1 MSGEFLGRFLFLLQ
15 IFKRIFFLF
24 LIFILLFLQCYL
36 VVYIE
41 NLVSCFPV
49 TVITTQKEPV
59 EKMLTSLKVCS
70 VSVQSERMTFDSS
83 IFNHYETLPVKEIY
97 LYSMK
102 IPYSDWNEVKNM
114 EDVITEANPYIED
127 IVSFYSVSKMKMW
140 LFLFVFS
147 TVFGLVFVFKTV
159 ASNKMSKKQFFVI
172 SIINSVCYLGFSVVV
187 FCTFPVFVLPL
198 SAISAVVPFMAYI
211 LMTLMNYK
219 LLNRC

>member
-1 MSGEFLGRFLFLLQ
+1 MFLGRLFFLLQ
-15 IFKRIFFLF
+15 ILKRIFFLF
-24 LIFILLFLQCYL
+24 LIFILLFLQGYL
-36 VVYIE
+36 IVYIE

-59 EKMLTSLKVCS
+59 EQVISSLKVCS

-114 EDVITEANPYIED
+114 EDVITEANPYIDD
-127 IVSFYSVSKMKMW
+127 IVSFYSVSKMKLW

-147 TVFGLVFVFKTV
+147 TVFGLIFVFKTV
-159 ASNKMSKKQFFVI
+159 ASNKMSKKQFFVV
-172 SIINSVCYLGFSVVV
+172 SIINSVVYIGCSVVV
-187 FCTFPVFVLPL
+187 LCAFPVFVLPL

>member
-1 MSGEFLGRFLFLLQ
+1 MGRFLFLLQ

-83 IFNHYETLPVKEIY
+83 IFNHYEMLPVKEIY

-147 TVFGLVFVFKTV
+147 TVFGLIFVFKTV
-159 ASNKMSKKQFFVI
+159 ASNKMSKKQFLAV
-172 SIINSVCYLGFSVVV
+172 SIINSLVYLTCSVVV

>member
-1 MSGEFLGRFLFLLQ
+1 MGRFLFLLQ